1 VTHDPLFTYKQAAE
15 QVGMSPRT
23 IRRWCKEK
31 RLRAVR
37 IPGTRLVRIRLSD
50 LVRALQTD
58 ALPATPA
65 DAENDESTD
74 D

>member
-23 IRRWCKEK
+23 IRRWSKEK
-31 RLRAVR
+31 RLRAVK

-50 LVRALQTD
+50 LERALQTD
-58 ALPATPA
+58 ASPATPA
-65 DAENDESTD
+65 DAENTENTGD
-74 D
+74 